1 MSDIQFLQTLGHI
14 WEDHTELL
22 AQVIAQ
28 HRLGMDSH
36 DSPSVVLDMFI
47 WSHQW
52 S

>member
-22 AQVIAQ
+22 AQLISQ
-28 HRLGMDSH
+28 QRLGMDSH